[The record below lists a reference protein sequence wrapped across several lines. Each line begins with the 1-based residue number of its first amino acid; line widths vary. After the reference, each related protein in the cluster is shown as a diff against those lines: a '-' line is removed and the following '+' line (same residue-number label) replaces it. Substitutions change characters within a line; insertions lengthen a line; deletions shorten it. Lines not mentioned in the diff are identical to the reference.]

1 MSAAAVKSTPLTALH
16 RNLGARMAPF
26 AGYDMPIQYA
36 DGVMKE
42 HLWTRGRCGL
52 FDVSHMGPAFLSLA
66 EGVGTGDAA
75 HHRVAAIV
83 ERLVPADIRG
93 LKPGQIR
100 YTMLLNADGG
110 IIDDLMIARPSTDD
124 LQGVLYIV
132 ANAGCKEQDFALI
145 EEACAGAARLDR
157 ADDRALVAL
166 QGPDAA
172 DVLVNWVKGVK
183 EMPFMSHKR
192 ALVQGEEWLV
202 ARCGYTGED
211 GFEVL
216 IPAGSAPGVVKSMLS
231 HAHVRPIG
239 LGARD
244 SLRLEA
250 GLCLYGHDI
259 DTTTSPVEA
268 GLAWTIQK
276 RRREAGDF
284 PGAARILRE
293 LSEGPARQRVG
304 FRLLDRAPAREGARV
319 MAGGAEVGQVTS
331 GGFGPSVNGPIAMG
345 YVSAAVAG
353 AHALVELM
361 VRDQPRAAEIV
372 EMPFV
377 PHRYHRG

>member
-16 RNLGARMAPF
+16 RDLGARMAPF

-42 HLWTRGRCGL
+42 HLWTRQRCGL
-52 FDVSHMGPAFLSLA
+52 FDVSHMGPAFLSLT
-66 EGVGTGDAA
+66 EDVGAGETA

-100 YTMLLNADGG
+100 YTMLLNAEGG
-110 IIDDLMIARPSTDD
+110 IVDDLMIARPSTDD

-132 ANAGCKEQDFALI
+132 ANAGCKEQDFTLI
-145 EEACAGAARLDR
+145 ESAGAGVARLER
-157 ADDRALVAL
+157 ADDRALIAL
-166 QGPDAA
+166 QGPRAA
-172 DVLVNWVKGVK
+172 DVLVNWVKSVK
-183 EMPFMSHKR
+183 EMPFMTHKR
-192 ALVQGEEWLV
+192 ALVHGEEWVV

-216 IPAGSAPGVVKSMLS
+216 IPAGSAPEVVKSML
-231 HAHVRPIG
+231 AHVDVRPIG

-259 DTTTSPVEA
+259 DATTSPVEA

-284 PGAARILRE
+284 PGAVRILHE
-293 LSEGPARQRVG
+293 LREGPSRRRVG
-304 FRLLDRAPAREGARV
+304 FRLLDRAPAREGSRV
-319 MAGGAEVGQVTS
+319 MAGGADVGQVTS

-353 AHALVELM
+353 ASARVDLM

-372 EMPFV
+372 DMPFV